1 MKIYR
6 ACITGTRNIEK
17 KKPCQDYCDYML
29 TSDGFV
35 AAALSDGAG
44 SAKFADF
51 GAKENVST
59 FLNFFRRYTTK
70 EILNI
75 NDKALADDII
85 FVCRNAQNDLAKRI
99 GTDIKEL
106 SATLIGVIIGAEEI
120 IIFHVGDGGAFIKE
134 KNGKVRC
141 VSKPENILGISN
153 RTYFTAD
160 EDATEHLRV
169 TRIKRDIVDKICI
182 FSDGVFGAKSKKII
196 IKEIRDIFD
205 KVKNSRSLSLF
216 IDDDYVKEY
225 GDDHSMIYIDI
236 NGN

>member
-17 KKPCQDYCDYML
+17 KKTCQDYCDYML
-29 TSDGFV
+29 TSDGCV

-51 GAKENVST
+51 GAMENVSA

-85 FVCRNAQNDLAKRI
+85 FVCKNAQNDLADRI

-106 SATLIGVIIGAEEI
+106 SATLIGIIIGADEI
-120 IIFHVGDGGAFIKE
+120 AIFHIGDGGAYIKE

-141 VSKPENILGISN
+141 VSKPENILGIAN

-169 TRIKRDIVDKICI
+169 IRIERESVDKICI
-182 FSDGVFGAKSKKII
+182 FSDGVFGEKNEKTI
-196 IKEIRDIFD
+196 IKEIRNIFD
-205 KVKNSRSLSLF
+205 KAKSNRSLSKF

-225 GDDHSMIYIDI
+225 GDDHSMILVDI
-236 NGN
+236 NL